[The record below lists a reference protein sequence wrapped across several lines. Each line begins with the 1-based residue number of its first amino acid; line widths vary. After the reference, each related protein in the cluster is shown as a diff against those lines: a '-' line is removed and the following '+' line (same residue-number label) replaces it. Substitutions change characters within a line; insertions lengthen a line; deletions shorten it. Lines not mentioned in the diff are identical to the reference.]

1 MVHKKNRVDP
11 LSKVTRKII
20 KNGKVYTSE
29 GYAVRGALHKATIYG
44 QRKAPG
50 QTEVGYHS
58 RKSIA
63 EVTKM
68 SQLNKVVDAAIRKEM
83 LRILKEELGLD
94 ISNPKLVFPKNAFID
109 EEGKT
114 KVYLPNR
121 KGGEPVPVKKVRL
134 CDKFNNVVRLK
145 EANQYVDPQNNHH
158 ALIYEALDGSLQ
170 ESVVTMWDVVNRR
183 NRGEEIFQLPP
194 DGKRI
199 LFKLIR
205 DRMYLIGITREEVLL
220 HLSDTAYLS
229 KYLYRVQKL
238 SSKDYFFR
246 KATAST
252 TNYDREMIRVSS
264 LSFFE
269 PEKDNVHSVE
279 ISLTGKVTLK
289 DD

>member
-1 MVHKKNRVDP
+1 MD
-11 LSKVTRKII
+11 
-20 KNGKVYTSE
+20 
-29 GYAVRGALHKATIYG
+29 TIYG

-50 QTEVGYHS
+50 QAEVGYHS
-58 RKSIA
+58 RKSIT

-109 EEGKT
+109 EDGKT
-114 KVYLPNR
+114 KVFLPNR
-121 KGGEPVPVKKVRL
+121 NGGEPVPVKKVRM
-134 CDKFNNVVRLK
+134 CDNLSNAVRLK
-145 EANQYVDPQNNHH
+145 EANQYVNPRNNHH
-158 ALIYEALDGSLQ
+158 VLIYEALDGTLQ
-170 ESVVTMWDVVNRR
+170 ESVVTMWDVVDRR

-199 LFKLIR
+199 LFKLMR
-205 DRMYLIGITREEVLL
+205 DRMYLIGITREEIL
-220 HLSDTAYLS
+220 HHLHDTAYLS

-238 SSKDYFFR
+238 SSVYYVFR

-252 TNYDREMIRVSS
+252 TNYDREMFRVTS

-269 PEKDNVHSVE
+269 PEKDNIHSVE
-279 ISLTGKVTLK
+279 ITLTGKVTLK